1 MLAIVSIA
9 LGLFLCIVSNT
20 LKPLPFLPS
29 DTLFLMGLV
38 DFLFIML
45 AFFFP
50 GLIMSSGHIWKEQRR
65 FSLTALRNFGL
76 GRKSLEERIQE
87 EVAYLIQAIGEEK
100 GEQVLG
106 QVQGLWFMFSLT
118 RCSSIPTFLS

>member
-1 MLAIVSIA
+1 
-9 LGLFLCIVSNT
+9 
-20 LKPLPFLPS
+20 
-29 DTLFLMGLV
+29 MGLV

-50 GLIMSSGHIWKEQRR
+50 GLIMSRGHIWKEQRR